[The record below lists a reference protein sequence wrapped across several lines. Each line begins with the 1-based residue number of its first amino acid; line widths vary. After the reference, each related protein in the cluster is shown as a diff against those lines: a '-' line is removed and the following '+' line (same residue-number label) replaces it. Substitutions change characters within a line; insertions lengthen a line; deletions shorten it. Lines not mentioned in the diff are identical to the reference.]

1 MFYILFEK
9 IMIFFLSLFCFFNL
23 PFFAAIILR
32 LSLFRN
38 KRIRE
43 KNSKKKII
51 VIFKSGGVSD
61 VESAF
66 YKKKSNVK
74 IYFLN
79 RIYLIFILEYF
90 LKRKVYDVELFLK
103 KNRNNNSF
111 YKYQEFSSK
120 MIKYFKLIFGDFSFI
135 SFNFIYHD

>member
-1 MFYILFEK
+1 MFKLFYILFEK

-66 YKKKSNVK
+66 YKKNLMLK
-74 IYFLN
+74 F
-79 RIYLIFILEYF
+79 IF
-90 LKRKVYDVELFLK
+90 
-103 KNRNNNSF
+103 
-111 YKYQEFSSK
+111 
-120 MIKYFKLIFGDFSFI
+120 
-135 SFNFIYHD
+135 